1 MKYDVHLD
9 SFEGPLDL
17 LLHLVQKRDL
27 EIKEIQV
34 SEITSEYLAYLETMQ
49 NLNLDIAGD
58 FLVMASML
66 MQIKVKMLHPENE
79 EDAADVEAEIN
90 KIKAKLLE
98 YQKYKEAAKILAN
111 KEQKYAHTYYRPRPV
126 IDTKDFQL
134 DATIYD
140 LIASFQEALKT
151 LPEEVREI
159 MYKEIPIETKMR
171 EIIDI
176 LSERQYISFTEVMK
190 LQPSKQALIVSFI
203 AVLELIKNR
212 QIIAKQSNL
221 FDEIRI
227 YKINAVEPIEVNEDE
242 LALEPKDKI
251 VEKTEPF
258 QEDFELVAD
267 NEQEDNNGDK

>member
-1 MKYDVHLD
+1 
-9 SFEGPLDL
+9 
-17 LLHLVQKRDL
+17 
-27 EIKEIQV
+27 
-34 SEITSEYLAYLETMQ
+34 
-49 NLNLDIAGD
+49 
-58 FLVMASML
+58 
-66 MQIKVKMLHPENE
+66 
-79 EDAADVEAEIN
+79 
-90 KIKAKLLE
+90 
-98 YQKYKEAAKILAN
+98 
-111 KEQKYAHTYYRPRPV
+111 
-126 IDTKDFQL
+126 
-134 DATIYD
+134 
-140 LIASFQEALKT
+140 
-151 LPEEVREI
+151 
-159 MYKEIPIETKMR
+159 
-171 EIIDI
+171 
-176 LSERQYISFTEVMK
+176 MK